1 MRVGFRYSSSITT
14 REPQISRA
22 DLGDPAVVPLLP
34 FGVPGKSEFATI
46 YGGKALRRRLLE
58 DSENYKKEEYDG

>member
-1 MRVGFRYSSSITT
+1 
-14 REPQISRA
+14 
-22 DLGDPAVVPLLP
+22 VVPLLP

-58 DSENYKKEEYDG
+58 DSENFKKEEYDG